1 MKLRASS
8 FSVLEL
14 VSLFPVG
21 FKPFYDAADAPKLD
35 QVFSPSSSSC
45 HLSVFDTMV
54 PLWQVLMVQSLLSQM
69 LERVGTHRQG
79 FSDNVENLREV
90 VRSILTFCG
99 ERFESLPLLW
109 VVLTAY
115 RCLKDQ
121 VQEHKCLPPESLIQS
136 TLLSNPISGAA
147 GSAEVGTLDELG
159 RCPYRAALYDDMGP
173 AIRFAK
179 GLDFVPP
186 PMEQAMLFLQ
196 DAHAFLH
203 VLMRLE
209 SNSRCPDWESMSN

>member
-1 MKLRASS
+1 MAK
-8 FSVLEL
+8 
-14 VSLFPVG
+14 
-21 FKPFYDAADAPKLD
+21 
-35 QVFSPSSSSC
+35 
-45 HLSVFDTMV
+45 
-54 PLWQVLMVQSLLSQM
+54 LWQVLMVQSLLSQM
-69 LERVGTHRQG
+69 MERDGTHREG

-90 VRSILTFCG
+90 IRSILTFCG
-99 ERFESLPLLW
+99 ERFESLAELW
-109 VVLTAY
+109 VLLTAY

-121 VQEHKCLPPESLIQS
+121 VQKDKFLPPEELIQS
-136 TLLSNPISGAA
+136 TLHSNPISGAA
-147 GSAEVGTLDELG
+147 GSAEVGTLDQLG
-159 RCPYRAALYDDMGP
+159 LCPYRAALYDDMGP

-209 SNSRCPDWESMSN
+209 LNSLGPDWESLSN

>member
-1 MKLRASS
+1 MMLPMPLNWVK
-8 FSVLEL
+8 F
-14 VSLFPVG
+14 
-21 FKPFYDAADAPKLD
+21 
-35 QVFSPSSSSC
+35 FSPSSSSC

-109 VVLTAY
+109 VVHTAY

-121 VQEHKCLPPESLIQS
+121 VQEQKCLPPEDLIQS

-147 GSAEVGTLDELG
+147 GTAEVGTLDELG
-159 RCPYRAALYDDMGP
+159 WAVARIERHCTMTWGPPSGLPRALILYHL
-173 AIRFAK
+173 RWSKQCYSFRT
-179 GLDFVPP
+179 
-186 PMEQAMLFLQ
+186 PMPSFMF
-196 DAHAFLH
+196 
-203 VLMRLE
+203 
-209 SNSRCPDWESMSN
+209 